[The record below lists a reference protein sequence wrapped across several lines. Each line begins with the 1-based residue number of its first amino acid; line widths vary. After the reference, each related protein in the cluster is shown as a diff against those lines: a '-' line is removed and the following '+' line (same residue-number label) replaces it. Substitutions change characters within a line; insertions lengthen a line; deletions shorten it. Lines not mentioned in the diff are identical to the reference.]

1 MAIYAGLDI
10 GSRTT
15 KLAILRDGRFDFR
28 ILDTGVKPAETCT
41 RLLDGTRFDAVV
53 STGYGRHLAKTE
65 FDYPTITEILAAA
78 RGARHVLP
86 EARSVIDVGGQD
98 CKAVTLAE
106 DGTFT
111 NFLMNDRCAAG
122 TGRFL
127 EIMASTLQLQL
138 GEFAALALEAD
149 SAVEINSMCSVFA
162 ESEVVSLIASGA
174 DLKQISLGLHRA
186 VVNRVG
192 ALLGK
197 IGAQAPI
204 AFIGGVALNPAAVSQ
219 LREKLRRD
227 VHVCEFPQFVVAAGA
242 ALVAADG
249 TRATP
254 EPPVVAYH
262 HGDPCLRARTRT
274 SAGHEAQGPCE

>member
-1 MAIYAGLDI
+1 MALFAGLDI

-15 KLAILRDGRFDFR
+15 KLAVLRDGRFAFR
-28 ILDTGVKPAETCT
+28 ISDTGVKPAETCA
-41 RLLDGTRFDAVV
+41 RLLDGSEFDAVV
-53 STGYGRHLAKTE
+53 ATGYGRHLAGTE

-78 RGARHVLP
+78 RGARHVFP

-98 CKAVTLAE
+98 CKAITLAE

-127 EIMASTLQLQL
+127 EMMAVTLQLPL
-138 GEFAALALEAD
+138 GAFAVMALEAN
-149 SAVEINSMCSVFA
+149 SAIEINSMCSVFA

-174 DLKQISLGLHRA
+174 SVKRISLGLHQA
-186 VVNRVG
+186 VINRVG

-204 AFIGGVALNPAAVSQ
+204 TFIGGVALNPAAAKL
-219 LREKLRRD
+219 LREKLKRD

-242 ALVAADG
+242 ALTAADN
-249 TRATP
+249 A
-254 EPPVVAYH
+254 
-262 HGDPCLRARTRT
+262 
-274 SAGHEAQGPCE
+274 

>member
-1 MAIYAGLDI
+1 MAVYGGLDI

-15 KLAILRDGRFDFR
+15 KLAVLQDGRFDFS
-28 ILDTGVKPAETCT
+28 ILDTGVKPAETCA
-41 RLLDGTRFDAVV
+41 RLLDGTRFDAIV

-65 FDYPTITEILAAA
+65 FDHPTITEILAAA
-78 RGARHVLP
+78 RGARHVFP

-98 CKAVTLAE
+98 CKTIALAE

-127 EIMASTLQLQL
+127 EMMAAILQLPL
-138 GEFAALALEAD
+138 SEFADMALKAD

-162 ESEVVSLIASGA
+162 ESEVVSLIAAGA
-174 DLKQISLGLHRA
+174 DLRRISLGLHRA
-186 VVNRVG
+186 VTDRVG

-204 AFIGGVALNPAAVSQ
+204 TFIGGVALNPAAARL
-219 LREKLRRD
+219 LREKLRRE
-227 VHVCEFPQFVVAAGA
+227 VHVCRFPQFVVAAGA
-242 ALVAADG
+242 ALAAADG
-249 TRATP
+249 T
-254 EPPVVAYH
+254 
-262 HGDPCLRARTRT
+262 
-274 SAGHEAQGPCE
+274 